1 MSVARESKQ
10 YIFFPSGMKIIGWKN
25 YFAIFLIHSQL
36 TVESQYVDS
45 HFLTQI
51 YIYQVDLGDN
61 NFFMK
66 LPEKRYT
73 FFIIGHRDNFS
84 NVLEIHQLVLTS
96 LGFLGLLGQN
106 FIFFTNIYSVCVFSV
121 IFLSRIYAV
130 NGSVGRPQR
139 YSFLLP
145 GYHIFFFFF
154 NLLFFSSCLPQ

>member
-1 MSVARESKQ
+1 MWVARESKQ

-36 TVESQYVDS
+36 TVESQYMDS

-51 YIYQVDLGDN
+51 YIYQVDLGYN

-66 LPEKRYT
+66 SPEKRYT
-73 FFIIGHRDNFS
+73 FFVIGHRDHFS

-96 LGFLGLLGQN
+96 LGFLGLVGQN
-106 FIFFTNIYSVCVFSV
+106 FIFFTDFFFTSIYSVCMFLV

-130 NGSVGRPQR
+130 NGGVGRPQR

-145 GYHIFFFFF
+145 GYLIFSFF
-154 NLLFFSSCLPQ
+154 